1 MAVDH
6 HRAGIRTQPIH
17 ALPDNPVRLPHF
29 FNAHQITVVTI
40 AVHADRNVEVKLI
53 VHFIRL
59 FPAQSHSTPE
69 PRSIGPVKPSCSA
82 RSGDTAPMPT
92 KRCFQIRLSVS
103 NVSYSS
109 TQVGK
114 R

>member
-40 AVHADRNVEVKLI
+40 AVHADRNVEVKLT
-53 VHFIRL
+53 VRFTRL
-59 FPAQSHSTPE
+59 FTAQTPFIARPAQHWPGEAELQPTFWGYGSADDQSVFPN
-69 PRSIGPVKPSCSA
+69 PV
-82 RSGDTAPMPT
+82 
-92 KRCFQIRLSVS
+92 
-103 NVSYSS
+103 
-109 TQVGK
+109 
-114 R
+114 